1 MLFST
6 IQFFIAALL
15 SVVCARVLGVSEG
28 EIPLVAVLVP
38 ALWLIQKRS
47 VASVVFFA
55 SALAYGLTL
64 PHQPFTLSV
73 SVWILFPL
81 MMVIFS
87 RRSNLI
93 AVAIAML
100 IVITL
105 QAGIMTTQDAGKLG
119 GSAMMTILQTVSV
132 IMMWWSASHW
142 KPGNQHRWW
151 VLLLL
156 LPLWVAQFTYGIL
169 FALAVI
175 GIMSTLD
182 NLLKIKTFKWGNLL
196 CWTLPTVGFAALVI
210 SPQVE
215 VPNSVFVV
223 WLCLLGTAWVTDY
236 ILQSAEYNEEI

>member
-1 MLFST
+1 
-6 IQFFIAALL
+6 
-15 SVVCARVLGVSEG
+15 
-28 EIPLVAVLVP
+28 
-38 ALWLIQKRS
+38 
-47 VASVVFFA
+47 
-55 SALAYGLTL
+55 
-64 PHQPFTLSV
+64 
-73 SVWILFPL
+73 
-81 MMVIFS
+81 
-87 RRSNLI
+87 
-93 AVAIAML
+93 
-100 IVITL
+100 
-105 QAGIMTTQDAGKLG
+105 
-119 GSAMMTILQTVSV
+119 
-132 IMMWWSASHW
+132 SHW

>member
-28 EIPLVAVLVP
+28 DIPLVAVLVP

-47 VASVVFFA
+47 VASVVFFI
-55 SALAYGLTL
+55 SVLAYGLTL
-64 PHQPFTLSV
+64 PHQPITLSV

-87 RRSNLI
+87 KRSNLI
-93 AVAIAML
+93 AVAVAML

-105 QAGIMTTQDAGKLG
+105 QAGIMTTQDAGKLE
-119 GSAMMTILQTVSV
+119 GSAMMTLLQTVSV

-142 KPGNQHRWW
+142 KPRTQHRWW

-223 WLCLLGTAWVTDY
+223 WLCLLGTAWITDY